1 MLSTIPLYVIIIL
14 LYHPTSSLSIHW
26 LMDTVFFHVLA
37 IVNSAPDRMDCS
49 PPGSSVHEI
58 LQARIPEW
66 VAIPYSRG
74 SSQPR
79 DWTQVS
85 LVAGRFFTIWATRE
99 SFQFMI
105 FSGPVLLK
113 CPPVYSLSFFS
124 SPHNQFPIEQS
135 GWPFEKLTHI
145 KSTAL
150 LKVLP
155 RFLLVLM
162 IKSNTLA

>member
-1 MLSTIPLYVIIIL
+1 MPSTIPLDVIIIL

-79 DWTQVS
+79 D
-85 LVAGRFFTIWATRE
+85 
-99 SFQFMI
+99 
-105 FSGPVLLK
+105 
-113 CPPVYSLSFFS
+113 
-124 SPHNQFPIEQS
+124 
-135 GWPFEKLTHI
+135 
-145 KSTAL
+145 
-150 LKVLP
+150 
-155 RFLLVLM
+155 
-162 IKSNTLA
+162 